1 MLVPSCSFELWRLTN
16 FWNNLLCRLF
26 KRMRCRLYGHARC
39 FHTTLFDFCL
49 TVKGSPMFEGL
60 LQPLHLLLIVGIA
73 LLCFRPREF
82 ADFGTA
88 SGMALELEVSPKTE

>member
-1 MLVPSCSFELWRLTN
+1 
-16 FWNNLLCRLF
+16 
-26 KRMRCRLYGHARC
+26 
-39 FHTTLFDFCL
+39 
-49 TVKGSPMFEGL
+49 MFEGL
-60 LQPLHLLLIVGIA
+60 LQPLHLFIVGIA

>member
-1 MLVPSCSFELWRLTN
+1 
-16 FWNNLLCRLF
+16 
-26 KRMRCRLYGHARC
+26 
-39 FHTTLFDFCL
+39 
-49 TVKGSPMFEGL
+49 MFEGL

-82 ADFGTA
+82 ADLGTA